1 MAELPFFS
9 VIIVGAG
16 PTGLAMGN
24 LLGMYGIDTLLLEE
38 HAGLSQSQKA
48 IAIDD
53 EGLRV
58 LQAMG
63 LHHVMIERLLYG
75 MEAHY
80 HSGATLIARVAPTSR
95 PNGFPL
101 ISTFLQPELETVLLN
116 GLQRYDCVTAQFQRV
131 VEGFEQHSDSVIVTT
146 RVPDGSW
153 IQYECAY
160 LLACDG
166 GKSALRRAL
175 DIPMRGSTYA
185 QRWLVIDSTQHSDP
199 STIIRFFC
207 NPRRPAVAVPGPGQ
221 ARRWEFMLLPGEQ
234 DADLLQD
241 ERVHALI
248 QSVGGT
254 GNTGGTGDKDSTNH
268 PHITRKVIYTF
279 HSLIAATF
287 SHRRV
292 FLLGDAAHL
301 LPPFGGQG
309 MNCGLR
315 DAHNLAWKL
324 HLVLQ
329 GLASPALLESYT
341 VERRAHTAQLLAFSK
356 FAGNIVM
363 TTRRPV
369 ALFRDTLLRLLYTV
383 PFSRAYLTEMRIKPQ
398 PRYKRGFLLSWETP
412 ANRKLAGRMLPQPA
426 ITVAGGKKLLLD
438 GVLGSGFSLLRLH
451 DNPQKA
457 FANLHNPY
465 WKRLGVQFVAIRRD
479 GGSFPFND
487 PQLYVLVRPDRYIYG
502 AFREGQEEQFLR
514 LLRDDLVGTRE
525 DLVEPRS
532 QPRNDGDQQRR
543 RP

>member
-1 MAELPFFS
+1 MAEFPFFS

-24 LLGMYGIDTLLLEE
+24 LLGMYGIDTLLLED

-63 LHHVMIERLLYG
+63 LHHAMIERLLYG

-80 HSGATLIARVAPTSR
+80 HSGTTLIARVAPTSR

-131 VEGFEQHSDSVIVTT
+131 VEGFEQHNESVIVTT
-146 RVPDGSW
+146 RAPDGSR

-166 GKSALRRAL
+166 GKSTLRRAL
-175 DIPMRGSTYA
+175 NIPMRGSTYA
-185 QRWLVIDSTQHSDP
+185 QRWLVIDSAQDSDP

-221 ARRWEFMLLPGEQ
+221 SRRWEFMLLPGEQ

-241 ERVHALI
+241 ERVNALI
-248 QSVGGT
+248 QSAGGT
-254 GNTGGTGDKDSTNH
+254 GGTSDIGGTSGTNH

-279 HSLIAATF
+279 HALIAATF
-287 SHRRV
+287 SRGRV

-324 HLVLQ
+324 LLVLQ

-341 VERRAHTAQLLAFSK
+341 LERQAHTAQLLAFSK

-363 TTRRPV
+363 TTRRPI

-383 PFSRAYLTEMRIKPQ
+383 PFSRTYLTEMRIKPQ
-398 PRYKRGFLLSWETP
+398 PRYKRGFLLSWKTP
-412 ANRKLAGRMLPQPA
+412 ANRKLAGSMLPQPT
-426 ITVAGGKKLLLD
+426 ITAAGGKKLLLD

-451 DNPQKA
+451 DHPQKA

-465 WKRLGVQFVAIRRD
+465 WKRLGVQFVAIQKD
-479 GGSFPFND
+479 GSGFPFND

-502 AFREGQEEQFLR
+502 VFREGQEEQFLKE
-514 LLRDDLVGTRE
+514 LRNDLAGTLKH
-525 DLVEPRS
+525 LVEPRS
-532 QPRNDGDQQRR
+532 RSGEDGDQQRR